1 MIREAN
7 AAIQKAPD
15 TMTGLALAGSG
26 ATGFTIQTIADWASY
41 AITFGNLFL
50 VIGGMYI
57 MYIKLRQFKRRDRRA
72 EDKK

>member
-26 ATGFTIQTIADWASY
+26 ATGFTIQSIAEWASVL
-41 AITFGNLFL
+41 ITFGNLVL
-50 VIGGMYI
+50 VVGGMYI
-57 MYIKLRQFKRRDRRA
+57 MYIKLRQFRRRDKGSDDA
-72 EDKK
+72 